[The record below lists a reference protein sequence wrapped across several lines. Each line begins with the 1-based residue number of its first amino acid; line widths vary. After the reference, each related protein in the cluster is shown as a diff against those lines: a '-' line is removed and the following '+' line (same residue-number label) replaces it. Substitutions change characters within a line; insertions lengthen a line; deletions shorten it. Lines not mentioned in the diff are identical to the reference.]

1 MAMAT
6 SQADRDAR
14 LDKLSQAAQD
24 WGKSRTDEL
33 NNRVSSAKAILK
45 GRTGSERLA
54 QATVDASSDLVVAS
68 INDFL
73 TGS

>member
-1 MAMAT
+1 MADAAT
-6 SQADRDAR
+6 TARNNR
-14 LDKLSQAAQD
+14 LDQLSQAASD
-24 WGKSRTDEL
+24 WGKSQTDSL

-54 QATVDASSDLVVAS
+54 QATVDATSSLVVAQ

-73 TGS
+73 TG

>member
-1 MAMAT
+1 MAT
-6 SQADRDAR
+6 SQAERNAR

-24 WGKSRTDEL
+24 WGKARTDEL

-54 QATVDASSDLVVAS
+54 QATVDAASDLVVAS

-73 TGS
+73 TGG

>member
-1 MAMAT
+1 MADAAT
-6 SQADRDAR
+6 TARNNR
-14 LDKLSQAAQD
+14 LDQLSQAAQD
-24 WGKSRTDEL
+24 WGKSQTDQL

-54 QATVDASSDLVVAS
+54 QATVDATSSLVVAQ

-73 TGS
+73 TG

>member
-1 MAMAT
+1 MAT
-6 SQADRDAR
+6 SQADRNAR

-54 QATVDASSDLVVAS
+54 QATVDAASDLVVAQ
-68 INDFL
+68 IDDFL
-73 TGS
+73 TGG